1 MTSGRRKETCEG
13 CKACTCRGR
22 RGRKK
27 EKKRRTWKYAYHVK
41 AYREEQRRLQI
52 RECRDCKAYEKK
64 RREESRT

>member
-13 CKACTCRGR
+13 CRACTCGGR

-27 EKKRRTWKYAYHVK
+27 GKKRRTWKYAYRVK

-52 RECRDCKAYEKK
+52 KECRDCKAYEKK